1 MVASMLSLPYF
12 CTSSKFFSM
21 VRFSRRLVRLDGV
34 GPAQRPPA
42 PQIYAALHKKSTLLF
57 ATQNADSLLWI
68 A

>member
-1 MVASMLSLPYF
+1 MVMSILSLPYF

-42 PQIYAALHKKSTLLF
+42 TEIYAALHKKSTVLLRCKI
-57 ATQNADSLLWI
+57 ADLPLRI